1 MHLQRVVKARKKLM
15 HKQLAAAQVAEISL
29 RGPRTRRS
37 TYKPDYVYHTGEDD
51 VR

>member
-1 MHLQRVVKARKKLM
+1 MRPQRVARARKKLLQR
-15 HKQLAAAQVAEISL
+15 QLAAAQVADVSV